1 MINKKEVNEFGFLL
15 FNHFEWTQH
24 VVLKSATDIDTSD
37 TGNTEKMVEDSWV
50 WVSVWIIDVEWDIFF
65 E

>member
-50 WVSVWIIDVEWDIFF
+50 WVSV
-65 E
+65 